1 LKLDSQ
7 FFGLIVN
14 INERF
19 KTPVYLDHHSTTPID
34 SHALEVLTRNLSEDF
49 GNPHS
54 TSIHGRRAHANL
66 ERARQQAADLIG
78 ALPKEICFVAGATEA
93 NNLAVQGLAHQKALG
108 RTKIITS
115 QIEHSCVLESVRH
128 MATHYGFEIVE
139 NRTNN
144 EGLIDLDA
152 LSDSLDDTVALVS
165 VMMVN
170 NEIGVIQPI
179 KDIARLG
186 HAVGAIVHTDA
197 AQAVGKL
204 PIDVD
209 DLDIDLLSISAHK
222 MYGPQGVGALFVRDG
237 TPLQPIIFG
246 GSQQRYQSGTVPSAL
261 CASFGTACDIAKDRL
276 ERDRTSL
283 IFLQKKL
290 WEKIQ
295 YEIPGTELNGPQDF
309 ENRVPGNLNIYLP
322 GIEAQDFAN
331 KLAPYVSLSAGAAC
345 ASSKKSYSHVLRA
358 LGHSDERILSSFR
371 IGVGRSNTDSQIE
384 YAADKI
390 ISTAIQL
397 QQSMQAA
404 E

>member
-1 LKLDSQ
+1 
-7 FFGLIVN
+7 VN

-19 KTPVYLDHHSTTPID
+19 NTPVYLDHHSTTPID
-34 SHALEVLTRNLSEDF
+34 SHALEVLTQNLSEDF

-93 NNLAVQGLAHQKALG
+93 NNLAIQGLAHLKALG

-128 MATHYGFEIVE
+128 MATHHGFEIVE
-139 NRTNN
+139 IRTNN
-144 EGLIDLDA
+144 EGFIDLDA

-197 AQAVGKL
+197 AQAIGKL
-204 PIDVD
+204 SIDVD

-237 TPLQPIIFG
+237 TPLQPITFG
-246 GSQQRYQSGTVPSAL
+246 GAQQRYQSGTVPSAL
-261 CASFGTACDIAKDRL
+261 CASFGSACDISKGRLDQDRDSF
-276 ERDRTSL
+276 R
-283 IFLQKKL
+283 FLQKRL
-290 WEKIQ
+290 WGEIQ
-295 YEIPGTELNGPQDF
+295 SEILGAELNGPQDF
-309 ENRVPGNLNIYLP
+309 EHRVPGNLNIYLP

-331 KLAPYVSLSAGAAC
+331 MLAPYLSLSAGAAC
-345 ASSKKSYSHVLRA
+345 ASSKNRYSHVLKA
-358 LGHSDERILSSFR
+358 LGHSDERVLSSCR
-371 IGVGRSNTDSQIE
+371 IGIGRSNTASQID
-384 YAADKI
+384 YAAEKI
-390 ISTAIQL
+390 ISAAIQL
-397 QQSMQAA
+397 QQGIQAA